1 MQDVDEIARET
12 SKLRLSGRVHILGLG
27 NVGCFVAHSLAL
39 RQSPPPITLMLHN
52 PGFYEDF
59 LRKKSCISIN
69 TNGLDDIKTGFDV
82 NVFHNDSWRSISY
95 GSDTDRKAKEAPDIL
110 ASSEEDEGHIECL
123 VATVKAN
130 HTVNALKTVSH
141 RLTADSTIC
150 ILQNGMGTMDLL
162 NREVFPDP
170 STRPN
175 YLMGIVSH
183 GLMRGEKFL
192 IRHMGVG
199 TTVLAPVARSNVP
212 ANPAESDTSWAP
224 TTKYLL
230 RLLTLT
236 PQLVAVAERP
246 TELIQYQLEKL
257 AANCVVNP
265 LTALMDCKNGELL
278 GHLSLTR
285 VMRLLLFEI
294 SSVICAL
301 PELQGIPGLEERF
314 SPERL
319 RQMALK
325 IMYKTRENSSSMLQD
340 VQNAR
345 VTEIDFLNGY
355 IVRRG
360 EELGIKP
367 VLNYTMM
374 NLVKGKSF
382 LTEARNNSAIPMD
395 YVEDDDFRTDRD
407 G

>member
-12 SKLRLSGRVHILGLG
+12 NKPRLSGRVHILGLG
-27 NVGCFVAHSLAL
+27 NVGCFVAHSLAW

-52 PGFYEDF
+52 PEFYEDF

-82 NVFHNDSWRSISY
+82 NVFHNNSWRSIAY
-95 GSDTDRKAKEAPDIL
+95 GSDADRKPNEAPDIL
-110 ASSEEDEGHIECL
+110 ASAEKDEGHIECL

-170 STRPN
+170 ATRPK

-183 GLMRGEKFL
+183 GLMRAEKFL

-199 TTVLAPVARSNVP
+199 TTILAPVARSNVP

-257 AANCVVNP
+257 AVNCVVNP

-319 RQMALK
+319 RKMAVN

-340 VQNAR
+340 VQSAR
-345 VTEIDFLNGY
+345 VTEIEFLNGY

-382 LTEARNNSAIPMD
+382 LAQARNDSAIPID
-395 YVEDDDFRTDRD
+395 FVEDDDFRTDRD